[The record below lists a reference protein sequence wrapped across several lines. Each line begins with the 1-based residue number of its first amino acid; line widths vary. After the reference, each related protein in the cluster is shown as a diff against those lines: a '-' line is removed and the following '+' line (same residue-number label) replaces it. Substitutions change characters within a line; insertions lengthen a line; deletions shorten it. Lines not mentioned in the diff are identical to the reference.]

1 MMPKV
6 NLAKRKQDFRM
17 GNYDSCLENNSQRKQ
32 EFRMGDFDS
41 CFRKEQ
47 SL

>member
-6 NLAKRKQDFRM
+6 NLAK
-17 GNYDSCLENNSQRKQ
+17 RKQ

>member
-6 NLAKRKQDFRM
+6 NLAKRKQEFRM
-17 GNYDSCLENNSQRKQ
+17 GDYDSCLE
-32 EFRMGDFDS
+32 
-41 CFRKEQ
+41 KEQ